1 MSPLPFVMVHSSI
14 ECSMLYIHA
23 LVLCLDSLAPTQ
35 IRTMWRGL
43 RWLFVSHKDRG
54 LFKDPV
60 LFLEKK
66 AFSLPEGSSAEWL
79 WPFWRCQSEFFYLAW
94 VYHIRVVQNGN
105 RKCWLATYWKEKIVG
120 RWPECKQVFIAQ
132 KEVCLSACL
141 DTIKS
146 HSTQF
151 PIRQTDTACYKYAS
165 DLAVNQ

>member
-1 MSPLPFVMVHSSI
+1 MSGFLGTYTDQNYVERLEM
-14 ECSMLYIHA
+14 A
-23 LVLCLDSLAPTQ
+23 
-35 IRTMWRGL
+35 
-43 RWLFVSHKDRG
+43 FVSHKDRG

-165 DLAVNQ
+165 DLAVNQYCSSPVTAFVIRSYARDFSCM